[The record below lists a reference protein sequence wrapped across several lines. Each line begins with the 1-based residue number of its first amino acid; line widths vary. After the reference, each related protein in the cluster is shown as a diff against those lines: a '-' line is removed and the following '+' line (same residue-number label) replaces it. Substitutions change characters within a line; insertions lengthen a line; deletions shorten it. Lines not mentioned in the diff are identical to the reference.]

1 MTLLRIFSTSFLAE
15 GVVTFVGFVNSIIIT
30 RALGVEGRGQYS
42 LAMTIVTVSSLVFGD
57 GLSRA
62 NTFLTSRDAKN
73 TKALFGNSMI
83 FTVFIAIFLLL
94 LGLFGYPLISIA
106 FPGLSYSLVLIAF
119 IVVPLLISER
129 GMIAIF
135 LGKQDYNR
143 YNFFLA
149 FPFVLYLA
157 ANLIILLTTNVTPF
171 KVMFNYTLAIGLA
184 FGFIFYI
191 FIKREKGICPDRVL
205 AGQSWNAGSK
215 AMVSHISL
223 FLLFRID
230 IILINLFL
238 GVGAAGLYSIAV
250 LLAELLQKLAN
261 TAGNVI
267 FPKISADNNE
277 RNRVL
282 TYKVMVFVMLVG
294 AFFSL
299 FIIFLGKNIIILL
312 FKKDF
317 AASAK
322 ALYWLLPGAVMMSG
336 AKILNFALW
345 ARGFSRI
352 TVIAPLVALIFNI
365 VLNILLI
372 PRLGITGS
380 SIATSCSFIIYSI
393 LLAANY
399 FETGRK
405 AIVK

>member
-42 LAMTIVTVSSLVFGD
+42 LTMTIVSVLSLVFGD
-57 GLSRA
+57 GLARA
-62 NTFLTSRDAKN
+62 NTYLTSRDAKN

-83 FTVFIAIFLLL
+83 FTVITAIFLLF
-94 LGLFGYPLISIA
+94 LGLSGYPLISIA
-106 FPGLSYSLVLIAF
+106 FPGLSFSLVLVAF

-157 ANLIILLTTNVTPF
+157 ANLVTLFVTNVTPF

-191 FIKREKGICPDRVL
+191 FIKQEKGIYPDQVIAR
-205 AGQSWNAGSK
+205 QSWNAGSK

-277 RNRVL
+277 KHRAL
-282 TYKVMVFVMLVG
+282 TNKVMFFVMVISAL
-294 AFFSL
+294 FSL
-299 FIIFLGKNIIILL
+299 FVIFLGKNIIILL

-317 AASAK
+317 AASAT

-345 ARGFSRI
+345 GRGFPRV

-372 PRLGITGS
+372 PRLGINGS

-393 LLAANY
+393 ILATHY
-399 FETGRK
+399 FGTGGRIIAK
-405 AIVK
+405 

>member
-15 GVVTFVGFVNSIIIT
+15 GVVIFVGFVNSIIIT

-42 LAMTIVTVSSLVFGD
+42 LTMTIVSVLSLVFGD

-62 NTFLTSRDAKN
+62 NTYLTSRGRHN
-73 TKALFGNSMI
+73 TKGLFGNL
-83 FTVFIAIFLLL
+83 TVYTILIFLLL
-94 LGLFGYPLISIA
+94 SVTGLSGYKMISLA
-106 FPGLSYSLVLIAF
+106 FPGLSYSLVLFAF

-157 ANLIILLTTNVTPF
+157 ANLILLSVTNVTPV
-171 KVMFNYTLAIGLA
+171 KVMLNYTLAIGLA
-184 FGFIFYI
+184 FGIIFYI
-191 FIKREKGICPDRVL
+191 FIKREKGIYPDKEIAR
-205 AGQSWNAGSK
+205 QSWNFGSK

-267 FPKISADNNE
+267 FPKISADNNQK
-277 RNRVL
+277 NRVL
-282 TYKVMVFVMLVG
+282 TIKVMISVMIISAL
-294 AFFSL
+294 FSL
-299 FIIFLGKNIIILL
+299 FIIFLGEHIIVML

-317 AASAK
+317 AASAI

-345 ARGFSRI
+345 ARGFPRV
-352 TVIAPLVALIFNI
+352 TVIAPLVALVFNV

-380 SIATSCSFIIYSI
+380 SISTSCSFIIYSI
-393 LLAANY
+393 ILASYY
-399 FETGRK
+399 FWTGKRMIEK
-405 AIVK
+405 